1 MDAVWLAVGSVVV
14 ALVTALGGVK
24 VASIQNRRESGG
36 VVEVLRER
44 MVFKDEQIE
53 ECNADREELRARLA
67 RAEGQRA

>member
-14 ALVTALGGVK
+14 AIVTTLGGVK
-24 VASIQNRRESGG
+24 VASIQSRREEGG

-44 MVFKDEQIE
+44 MALKDEQIE
-53 ECNADREELRARLA
+53 DCNADREELRARLA